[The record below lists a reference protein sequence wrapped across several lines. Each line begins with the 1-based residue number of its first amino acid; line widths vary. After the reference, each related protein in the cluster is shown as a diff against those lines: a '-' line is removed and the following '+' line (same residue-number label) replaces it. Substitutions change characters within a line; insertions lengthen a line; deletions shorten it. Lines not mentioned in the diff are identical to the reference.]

1 MSAEGA
7 GVGVGG
13 GPAVPFSLA
22 AEVRDGGLRV
32 PVVSGGQRGSLFRP
46 ILSVTAGR
54 RGATQAN
61 GGAGGGGGGI
71 NGAAGELPALPLT
84 LRLSIPQLDPAG

>member
-7 GVGVGG
+7 GVGVGVEG
-13 GPAVPFSLA
+13 GAVVPFSLA
-22 AEVRDGGLRV
+22 AEVRDRGLRV

-54 RGATQAN
+54 RGAPEAN
-61 GGAGGGGGGI
+61 GGAGGGGGDQWSCWR
-71 NGAAGELPALPLT
+71 APSAPTHSPALYT
-84 LRLSIPQLDPAG
+84 SA